1 MEIDMRL
8 LAVALSLALGF
19 AVGGVSGKWQGSF
32 RVNGGDH
39 DVQQLLFLNR
49 DGAKLTGTGGPDA
62 TERYPISNGQVN
74 GDHVTF
80 EITTGDWK
88 FFYDLRSAGQQM
100 SGKLTLK
107 SANDTRSAEVSLQ
120 KAQ

>member
-1 MEIDMRL
+1 MRL
-8 LAVALSLALGF
+8 SAVALWFALGF

-39 DVQQLLFLNR
+39 DVPQLLIFNE

-74 GDHVTF
+74 GDHITF
-80 EITTGDWK
+80 ELTTGDWK
-88 FFYDLRSAGQQM
+88 FFYDLRTAGQQM

-107 SANDTRSAEVSLQ
+107 SANDSRGAEVSLK